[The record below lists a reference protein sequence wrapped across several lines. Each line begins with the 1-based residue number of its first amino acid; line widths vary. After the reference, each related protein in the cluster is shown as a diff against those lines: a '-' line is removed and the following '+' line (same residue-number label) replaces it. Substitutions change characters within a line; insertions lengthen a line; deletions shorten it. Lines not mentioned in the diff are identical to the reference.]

1 MKTAIDFELIE
12 LSYNKS
18 RCYMINIF
26 NVDFLPILQ
35 NFCEEKLSLQKE
47 CYIRYDDGVRILDY
61 CKENNCNEHKYA
73 SYMLG
78 SDIVKDNGFGTA
90 IINIDA
96 YMNGQ
101 EHGRKYNLIEIT
113 SHLL

>member
-12 LSYNKS
+12 LSYHTN
-18 RCYMINIF
+18 RCYMINVF
-26 NVDFLPILQ
+26 NIDFLPILQ
-35 NFCEEKLSLQKE
+35 NFCEEKLSIQKE

-61 CKENNCNEHKYA
+61 CTEHNCA

-101 EHGRKYNLIEIT
+101 EYGRKYNLIEIALHT
-113 SHLL
+113 L

>member
-1 MKTAIDFELIE
+1 MKTVIDFELIE
-12 LSYNKS
+12 LSYNDS
-18 RCYMINIF
+18 RCYMINVF
-26 NVDFLPILQ
+26 NIDFLPILQ

-61 CKENNCNEHKYA
+61 CEEHKCV

-78 SDIVKDNGFGTA
+78 SDIVKDNGFGTS
-90 IINIDA
+90 IINLDA

-101 EHGRKYNLIEIT
+101 EHGRKYNLIEIA
-113 SHLL
+113 SHLV

>member
-12 LSYNKS
+12 LSYHTN
-18 RCYMINIF
+18 RCYILKVYNS
-26 NVDFLPILQ
+26 DLLPILQ

-47 CYIRYDDGVRILDY
+47 CYIRYDNGLKILDHY
-61 CKENNCNEHKYA
+61 TLDNID
-73 SYMLG
+73 SMFMLS

-101 EHGRKYNLIEIT
+101 EHGRKYNLIEIA
-113 SHLL
+113 SHTL

>member
-1 MKTAIDFELIE
+1 MKTVIDFSLIE
-12 LSYNKS
+12 LSYNDN
-18 RCYMINIF
+18 RCYMINVF
-26 NVDFLPILQ
+26 NIDFLPILQ

-47 CYIRYDDGVRILDY
+47 CYIRYDDGIRILDY
-61 CKENNCNEHKYA
+61 CKENKYA

-78 SDIVKDNGFGTA
+78 SDIVKDNGFGTS

-101 EHGRKYNLIEIT
+101 EHGRKYDINEIT
-113 SHLL
+113 LHIS

>member
-1 MKTAIDFELIE
+1 MKTVIDFSLIE
-12 LSYNKS
+12 LSYNGN
-18 RCYMINIF
+18 RCYMINVF
-26 NVDFLPILQ
+26 NIDFLPILQ

-61 CKENNCNEHKYA
+61 CNEHKYS

-78 SDIVKDNGFGTA
+78 SDIVKDNGFGAA
-90 IINIDA
+90 IVNIDA

-101 EHGRKYNLIEIT
+101 EHGRKYNLIEIAL
-113 SHLL
+113 HLL